1 MSIQKTIQQGGDEP
15 YTQALLELQ
24 QIALGMFLLWD
35 ALGDDYHN
43 RERVEKKVLSDWAI
57 RNKISF
63 QTAVE
68 ALIAVK
74 QRFRDEPWVHY
85 LHCRDFKG
93 EGWANMLAFSP
104 HGNQDVLEQITP
116 ILKSRPFKD
125 PL

>member
-15 YTQALLELQ
+15 YTQAILELQ
-24 QIALGMFLLWD
+24 QLIIGMFLVWD
-35 ALGDDYHN
+35 ALGEDFNGKEKVERAVLLDWRLKYSLSEQIALEAWLSIKN
-43 RERVEKKVLSDWAI
+43 RFI
-57 RNKISF
+57 
-63 QTAVE
+63 
-68 ALIAVK
+68 
-74 QRFRDEPWVHY
+74 DEPWAHY
-85 LHCRDFKG
+85 VHCRDFKG